1 MAICACRV
9 CCVHRVYLSHVT
21 SSHSHR
27 PESSLAQSSPPH
39 MERGFGEWVIE
50 TTEDGGE
57 VASVRE
63 IGKAVESKAEQ
74 GGL

>member
-1 MAICACRV
+1 
-9 CCVHRVYLSHVT
+9 
-21 SSHSHR
+21 
-27 PESSLAQSSPPH
+27 